1 MKPGVR
7 ALGIA
12 ESYRG
17 DRSTL
22 AGVVVTAARAVDGF
36 EFSSCSVGGLDA
48 TESIQGLYAD
58 LDREDVRYLFLAGVA
73 LAWFNVVDLRE
84 LSRFVDRPVIAVTFE
99 ESDGLEPALRREFD
113 GDALDRRLEA
123 YRSLPDRRETTV
135 NGETVYLRA
144 VGLGVDEAADVVEA
158 YTPVGGRPEPV
169 RVARQAARAADR
181 FVRRTTDA

>member
-7 ALGIA
+7 ALGVA

-17 DRSTL
+17 NRSTL

-36 EFSSCSVGGLDA
+36 EFSSCTVGGLDA
-48 TESIQGLYAD
+48 TESIRDLYSD
-58 LDREDVRYLFLAGVA
+58 LDRDDIRYLLLAGVA
-73 LAWFNVVDLRE
+73 LAWFNVVDLRA
-84 LSRFVDRPVIAVTFE
+84 LSRVADRPVISVTFE

-113 GDALDRRLEA
+113 GDALDRRLAA
-123 YRSLPDRRETTV
+123 YRSLPDRRATTV
-135 NGETVYLRA
+135 NGETVYIRA
-144 VGLGVDEAADVVEA
+144 VGIGQEEAADVVEA
-158 YTPVGGRPEPV
+158 YTPAGGRPEPV

>member
-7 ALGIA
+7 ALGVA

-22 AGVVVTAARAVDGF
+22 AAVVVTAARAVDGF
-36 EFSSCSVGGLDA
+36 EFSSCTVGGLDA
-48 TESIQGLYAD
+48 TDSIRDLYTD
-58 LDREDVRYLFLAGVA
+58 FEREDIRYLFIAGVA

-84 LSRFVDRPVIAVTFE
+84 LSNAADRPLISVTFE

-113 GDALDRRLEA
+113 GDALDRRLEV

-135 NGETVYLRA
+135 NGETVFFRA
-144 VGLGVDEAADVVEA
+144 VGLDHDVAADVVEA
-158 YTPVGGRPEPV
+158 YTPTGGRPEPV

-181 FVRRTTDA
+181 FVRETTEA